1 MKRRSNVRLRG
12 ADWVAACVTAIL
24 LACVHAG
31 SAPAGNYKMYSC
43 NVPGHGVPLPSTG
56 PWRANFDGPN
66 TRLFDSCAVGGGF
79 GIALEPARRSMRP
92 GSSASLVLERPS
104 AGPKAAIG
112 IVGYRTWLTAE
123 LGGFGAPA
131 FISDGGA
138 FSPPGGTTPDES
150 PWISPVLARTNSSIY
165 VQLYCST
172 GSINDCQFDSA
183 TPLTARGIEVDL
195 YESMVPSG
203 SFEGGTL
210 LTGDVQRGRRSVL
223 FSATDEESGIAR
235 IELLMGNAVVATDDV
250 ETVGAA
256 CPHVDFSACRTRRT
270 GTLSVD
276 TSELADGEYTA
287 GLRLTDAAG
296 NHRVIRYAD
305 PITVGRA
312 SSLGSPPADGDPA
325 VRLTAQFAANSRS
338 SHTVPFG
345 RPARVRGRLRDAQ
358 GRPVPNARIVVTEK
372 PDTGDSGRTVHTV
385 TGSDGRFR
393 YSTADSGPSR
403 RIDLKYYGRA
413 ASTTPTAFYRLRLR
427 VRTTS
432 TFRVSL
438 RGIVVRYRGRV
449 IAGPIPRGGKQVFI
463 QGRAKGGA
471 WQRFAARWSDAAG
484 RFSGT
489 YRLRVRRPGVRLQF
503 RVEIPR
509 QNGYPYLP
517 HTERIITKTVQ

>member
-1 MKRRSNVRLRG
+1 MKPRSNIQSRL
-12 ADWVAACVTAIL
+12 DWIAAGVTAIL
-24 LACVHAG
+24 LVCVYAG
-31 SAPAGNYKMYSC
+31 SAHAGNYKMYSC
-43 NVPGHGVPLPSTG
+43 NVPGNAVPLPSME
-56 PWRANFDGPN
+56 PWRANLGGPN
-66 TRLFDSCAVGGGF
+66 ARLFDSCAVGGGF
-79 GIALEPARRSMRP
+79 GIALEPTHRSMAP
-92 GSSASLVLERPS
+92 GSSASLVLERPH

-112 IVGYRTWLTAE
+112 IVGYRTWLIAE

-138 FSPPGGTTPDES
+138 FSPPGGRTLDES
-150 PWISPVLARTNSSIY
+150 PWISPVLARTNGSIF

-172 GSINDCQFDSA
+172 GSTNDCQFDSA

-195 YESMVPSG
+195 YESVIPSG
-203 SFEGGTL
+203 SFEGGTM
-210 LTGDVQRGRRSVL
+210 LTGDVQRGRRTVL
-223 FSATDEESGIAR
+223 FNATDDESGIAR
-235 IELLMGNAVVATDDV
+235 IELLMGNTVVATENV
-250 ETVGAA
+250 ESEGAV
-256 CPHVDFSACRTRRT
+256 CPHVDFSACPARRA
-270 GTLSVD
+270 GALSVD
-276 TSELADGEYTA
+276 TSELADGDYSA

-296 NHRVIRYAD
+296 NQRLIRYAD
-305 PITVGRA
+305 PITIGK
-312 SSLGSPPADGDPA
+312 SSSPASPPANDDPS
-325 VRLTAQFAANSRS
+325 VRLTAQFASNSRS
-338 SHTVPFG
+338 SYTVPFG

-358 GRPVPNARIVVTEK
+358 GHPIQNARIVITEK
-372 PDTGDSGRTVHTV
+372 PDAGASGRTVHAV
-385 TGSDGRFR
+385 TASDGRFR

-403 RIDLKYYGRA
+403 RIDIRYYSRA

-427 VRTTS
+427 VRTAS

-438 RGIVVRYRGRV
+438 RGIVVRYSGRV

-509 QNGYPYLP
+509 QGGYPYVP
-517 HTERIITKTVQ
+517 HIERIITKTVR